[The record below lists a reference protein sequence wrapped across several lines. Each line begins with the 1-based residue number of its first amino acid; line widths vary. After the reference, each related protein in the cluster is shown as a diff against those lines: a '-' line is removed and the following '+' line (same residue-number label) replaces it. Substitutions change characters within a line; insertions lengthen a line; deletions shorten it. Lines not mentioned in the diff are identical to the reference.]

1 MSNFQPQQKPP
12 YRGLILAANILGGF
26 LLFAFLVVAVVTSV
40 KHRLNKT
47 LYSLQEEM
55 SDQLRDIS
63 MADSLTTVDALPSD
77 PNESTYDQLRN
88 NIPDTAGNRQELFAA
103 LVTLNEESDRMC
115 DYLQL
120 LHDNF
125 SDTVNRVHGFT
136 GAVSKKYFIHTGRA
150 AQLKEELYNYRNTV
164 LETMQHINGST
175 YDLKSSL
182 PMDDTPVTGYTTGWD
197 DSNFYGSTNDAMYYL
212 EKLKEEVRNFE
223 GAALNQVPYTH
234 GH

>member
-40 KHRLNKT
+40 KHQLNKA
-47 LYSLQEEM
+47 LYALQDEVH
-55 SDQLRDIS
+55 DQLDIAV
-63 MADSLTTVDALPSD
+63 ADSVTSVSAFPSD
-77 PNESTYDQLRN
+77 PNERTYDQLRN

-103 LVTLNEESDRMC
+103 LPTLNEESDRMYN
-115 DYLQL
+115 YLQL

-125 SDTVNRVHGFT
+125 NDTVNSVYGST
-136 GAVSKKYFIHTGRA
+136 GAVSTEYFIHTGRA
-150 AQLKEELYNYRNTV
+150 AQLKDELYKYRNTV